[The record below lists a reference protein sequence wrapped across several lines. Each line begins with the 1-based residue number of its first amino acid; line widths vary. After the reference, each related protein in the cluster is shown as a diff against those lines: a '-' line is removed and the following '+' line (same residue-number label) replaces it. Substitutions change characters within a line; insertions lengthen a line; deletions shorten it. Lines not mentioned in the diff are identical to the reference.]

1 MKKSFSFP
9 NYTRFSYDTETAALT
24 LTDLCGMT
32 SGHNM
37 QEDDYSCSGL
47 AVVCVDEKR
56 LEGAKWK
63 YEIISAAENSFHFAA
78 ADGDSGIHSPHFA
91 NRQE

>member
-9 NYTRFSYDTETAALT
+9 NNTRFSYDTETAALT

-32 SGHNM
+32 CGHNM

-56 LEGAKWK
+56 LEPHPMPEKQSLLKPFGSLNRNM
-63 YEIISAAENSFHFAA
+63 ILSTVISV
-78 ADGDSGIHSPHFA
+78 
-91 NRQE
+91 